1 MLTIKER
8 IDRLGLKK
16 IYIAD
21 EISDD
26 QIKVYSSEL
35 SNIINGTGTKAYRE
49 EMIKQKLLN
58 YLADRERE
66 RGFDRENTD

>member
-8 IDRLGLKK
+8 INRLGLKN

-21 EISDD
+21 ELSDD
-26 QIKVYSSEL
+26 RITVHSTEL

-49 EMIKQKLLN
+49 EMIKQKLLH
-58 YLADRERE
+58 YLADREHE